1 MNQKFNQRGLASMVL
16 CFNIVLHKNLCLSC
30 LQILNSVFVSLVLFL
45 DLTRVESDE
54 GRTEEG

>member
-1 MNQKFNQRGLASMVL
+1 MVL